1 MSGMKLIGGE
11 TPTTAMTNEQVYDE
25 VSYIYKE
32 WAGFPNRYYD
42 LTNDQKF
49 FVDNLFQSCYNA
61 VMVNPEVREETEN
74 LRELVV
80 ELQSSVDNIK
90 NLLG

>member
-11 TPTTAMTNEQVYDE
+11 TNPAMTNEQVYDE

-32 WAGFPNRYYD
+32 WVGFPNRYFD

-49 FVDNLFQSCYNA
+49 FIDNLFQCCYNT
-61 VMVNPEVREETEN
+61 VMINPEVREETNN
-74 LRELVV
+74 LRELAD
-80 ELQSSVDNIK
+80 EMQASVNNIK